1 MKKIYY
7 MFLFVILLL
16 NNIALSQIG
25 IKNSGFEDVKENSPT
40 EWNINLGDNAKA
52 TVDNNVFHGGKTSL
66 LLNHQE
72 LDQSSVYSSTIN
84 LEVGKL
90 YKLAAWLK
98 TEDAFTE
105 GHVQYPTSVPA
116 CIRMESMPFT
126 MHSQA
131 VGATKD
137 WQYIEILFFASKAK
151 DRISLHLG
159 HNGLAKG
166 KVWFDDVSISSV
178 DNFTDYIPAEKI
190 EWYKPAFRF
199 EEKGWIF
206 VHIEG
211 EPYTR
216 GFQYGYLTA
225 NEIKTFINKLAI
237 NYDRANPSSAW
248 RNLRSQVDMIFLRKY
263 EPEYLTEMKGIADG
277 AAEKG
282 ITIFDRK
289 IDLLDIVTINS
300 YIDLSYAT
308 DAIVRTPNAVTGKR
322 FNTPEEQLDMPD
334 QLHKCSSFLANK
346 SATTDGRVV
355 FSQMFMWNGY
365 TGPHWNVITDVIPD
379 KGNRLVYQ
387 TFPGGIHSGS
397 DFYMNSKG
405 IMMGETTVSQTPFNI
420 DGTPQSNRIRL
431 AAQYANSIDD
441 AVKYLST
448 KNNGMYTNDW
458 LMADTKTDEIAIF
471 CLGTYSSKLWRS
483 SKNEFYGNQKDWYWS
498 NNNPKALEIRKE
510 LIANSNNAPVDLTFR
525 PWDRDM
531 VFWKFYEEFK
541 GKIDVKAGIDL
552 INSSPINRP
561 HAHDGKITNSE
572 MAEKLMFFAHYGKVT
587 LREQF
592 VGENGRIPDYQYAIP
607 RLTLGYTIFSPI
619 TTADMV
625 KHISPTE
632 KNITAELK
640 NDFSD
645 IIDNYKYPQKYLWQ
659 NSVFPASDKEN
670 WFISA
675 TADYWSTLS
684 TLPTNEASA
693 VRTLSNILS
702 EHNCRLLYTELLEG
716 KLIANEAKTVY
727 DVSKHYYI
735 PKIKG
740 VFLLHQLRLLLGNQ
754 EFSKMMNDIHEKY
767 NSKNITNANI
777 IEVMEISTGKNLKSF
792 ISQWVGRDDMPDIKA
807 ECKISN
813 NNKLWKVDLTISQ
826 ENKPYH
832 LLTSI
837 LIKTKEKSCYNK
849 IEIKEAT
856 QNYSFEFDT
865 EPVEI
870 ILNPLVDFPAMNN
883 NCFTFSNFYDDFN
896 NTVIVYGTT
905 REIEAN
911 HTLALRFQKTVADRY
926 TEILLPVQKDC
937 EITDNT
943 LKSSDLILLGGS
955 FDNNLTK
962 QLASQV
968 GLKLGNSFFEWNNK
982 VYTDANDGIMLVLPN
997 PYNNSKMVTLVISNS
1012 ALQLYQMCKNLPR
1025 IPSYAVYKEDQ
1036 ITETGYHKFGKI
1048 VEINK

>member
-1 MKKIYY
+1 
-7 MFLFVILLL
+7 V
-16 NNIALSQIG
+16 
-25 IKNSGFEDVKENSPT
+25 IKNPGFEDVKDNLPT
-40 EWNINLGDNAKA
+40 EWNFSLGNNAKA
-52 TVDNNVFHGGKTSL
+52 TLDNDAFYKGKASL
-66 LLNHQE
+66 LLSHQ
-72 LDQSSVYSSTIN
+72 DMNQSSVYSSTVN
-84 LEVGKL
+84 LELGKL
-90 YKLAAWLK
+90 YKLSAWLK

-151 DRISLHLG
+151 DRISLHFG
-159 HNGLAKG
+159 YNGLAKG
-166 KVWFDDVSISSV
+166 KVWFDDVSISLV
-178 DNFTDYIPAEKI
+178 ENFSDYIPKEKI

-206 VHIEG
+206 IHIEG
-211 EPYTR
+211 DPYNR

-225 NEIKTFINKLAI
+225 NDIKTFINKLAI
-237 NYDRANPSSAW
+237 NVNRAEPTLGW
-248 RNLRSQVDMIFLRKY
+248 RNLRSQADMIFLRKY

-282 ITIFDRK
+282 ITIFDRT

-300 YIDLSYAT
+300 YVDIVYGT
-308 DAIVRTPNAVTGKR
+308 DAITKTPHAVTGKR
-322 FNTPEEQLDMPD
+322 FNTSEEQLDLQD
-334 QLHKCSSFLANK
+334 RLHKCSSFLANK
-346 SATTDGRVV
+346 SATTDGRIV
-355 FSQMFMWNGY
+355 FSQLFMWNAY
-365 TGPHWNVITDVIPD
+365 TGTHWNVIIDIIPD

-397 DFYMNSKG
+397 DFYINSKG
-405 IMMGETTVSQTPFNI
+405 IMLGETTVSQTPFNI

-441 AVKYLST
+441 AVKYLLT
-448 KNNGMYTNDW
+448 KNNGTYTNDW

-510 LIANSNNAPVDLTFR
+510 LVVSSNNAPHDLTFR

-531 VFWKFYEEFK
+531 AFWKFYEEFK

-592 VGENGRIPDYQYAIP
+592 VGENGRVPDNQYAIP

-619 TTADMV
+619 TTTDMV
-625 KHISPTE
+625 KKVAPAE
-632 KNITAELK
+632 KNKTTEPK
-640 NDFSD
+640 NDFSN
-645 IIDNYKYPQKYLWQ
+645 IIDNYKYPKKYLWQ

-675 TADYWSTLS
+675 TADYWNTLNN
-684 TLPTNEASA
+684 LPTNESSA
-693 VRTLSNILS
+693 VKSLSNILS
-702 EHNCRLLYTELLEG
+702 EHNSRLLYTELKEG

-740 VFLLHQLRLLLGNQ
+740 VFLLHQLRLLLGNKD
-754 EFSKMMNDIHEKY
+754 FSKMMNDIHDKY
-767 NSKNITNANI
+767 ISKNITNDNI
-777 IEVMEISTGKNLKSF
+777 IETMEKSTGKNLKPF
-792 ISQWVGRDDMPDIKA
+792 ISQWIGRDDMPDIKA

-813 NNKLWKVDLTISQ
+813 NNKSWNVNLTISQ
-826 ENKPYH
+826 ENRPYN
-832 LLTSI
+832 LLTSV
-837 LIKTKEKSCYNK
+837 LIKTNETACYKK
-849 IEIKEAT
+849 IEIKESK
-856 QNYSFEFDT
+856 QNYSFEVDS
-865 EPVEI
+865 EPIEVI
-870 ILNPLVDFPAMNN
+870 INPLIDFPTTDK

-911 HTLALRFQKTVADRY
+911 HTLALRFQKATADRF
-926 TEILLPVQKDC
+926 TEILLPVKKDC
-937 EITDNT
+937 EIIDHT
-943 LKSSDLILLGGS
+943 LKNSDLILLGGS
-955 FDNNLTK
+955 FDNSLTK
-962 QLASQV
+962 QLALQA

-982 VYTDANDGIMLVLPN
+982 IYTDANDGLMLVLPN
-997 PYNNSKMVTLVISNS
+997 PYNSSKMVTFIISNS
-1012 ALQLYQMCKNLPR
+1012 GLQLYQMCKNLPR
-1025 IPSYAVYKEDQ
+1025 IPSYAIYKDDQ
-1036 ITETGYHKFGKI
+1036 ITETGYHKFGKSI
-1048 VEINK
+1048 EITK

>member
-1 MKKIYY
+1 
-7 MFLFVILLL
+7 
-16 NNIALSQIG
+16 
-25 IKNSGFEDVKENSPT
+25 
-40 EWNINLGDNAKA
+40 
-52 TVDNNVFHGGKTSL
+52 
-66 LLNHQE
+66 
-72 LDQSSVYSSTIN
+72 
-84 LEVGKL
+84 
-90 YKLAAWLK
+90 
-98 TEDAFTE
+98 
-105 GHVQYPTSVPA
+105 
-116 CIRMESMPFT
+116 MPFT

-137 WQYIEILFFASKAK
+137 WQYIEILFFAPKAK
-151 DRISLHLG
+151 DRISLHFG
-159 HNGLAKG
+159 YNGLAKG
-166 KVWFDDVSISSV
+166 KAWFDNISISAV
-178 DNFTDYIPAEKI
+178 ENFTDYIPAEKI
-190 EWYKPAFRF
+190 EWYRPAFRF

-211 EPYTR
+211 EPYKR

-225 NEIKTFINKLAI
+225 NEIKTFINRLAI
-237 NYDRANPSSAW
+237 NVDRGNPTLGW
-248 RNLRSQVDMIFLRKY
+248 RNLRYQVDLLFLRKY
-263 EPEYLTEMKGIADG
+263 ESEYLTEMKGIADG
-277 AAEKG
+277 ASEKG

-289 IDLLDIVTINS
+289 IDLLDIVPINS
-300 YIDLSYAT
+300 YIDLSYAN
-308 DAIVRTPNAVTGKR
+308 DAILKTPHAVTGKR
-322 FNTPEEQLDMPD
+322 FNTPEEQLDIPD
-334 QLHKCSSFLANK
+334 ILHKCSSFLANK

-355 FSQMFMWNGY
+355 FSQLFMWNGY
-365 TGPHWNVITDVIPD
+365 TGPSWNVITDVIPD

-405 IMMGETTVSQTPFNI
+405 LMMGETTVSQTPFNI

-441 AVKYLST
+441 AVKYLLA

-483 SKNEFYGNQKDWYWS
+483 SKNEFYGDQKDWYWS

-510 LIANSNNAPVDLTFR
+510 LVASSNNAPVDLTFR

-531 VFWKFYEEFK
+531 AFWKFYEEFK

-592 VGENGRIPDYQYAIP
+592 VGENGRIPDNQYAIP
-607 RLTLGYTIFSPI
+607 RLTLGYTIFSPMVVSN
-619 TTADMV
+619 MV
-625 KHISPTE
+625 KNISSATG
-632 KNITAELK
+632 KTKTAEVK

-645 IIDNYKYPQKYLWQ
+645 IADNYKYPKNYLWQ

-675 TADYWSTLS
+675 TADYWSTLNS
-684 TLPTNEASA
+684 LPTNESSA
-693 VRTLSNILS
+693 VRSLSNILS
-702 EHNCRLLYTELLEG
+702 EHTSRLLYTELKEG

-740 VFLLHQLRLLLGNQ
+740 VFLLHQLRLLLGNKD
-754 EFSKMMNDIHEKY
+754 FSKMMNDIHDKY
-767 NSKNITNANI
+767 TSKNITNNNI
-777 IEVMEISTGKNLKSF
+777 IETMESSTGKNLKPF
-792 ISQWVGRDDMPDIKA
+792 ISQWIGRDDMPDIKA

-813 NNKLWKVDLTISQ
+813 SDKLWKVDLTISQ

-832 LLTSI
+832 LLTSV
-837 LIKTKEKSCYNK
+837 LIKTKETAYYKK
-849 IEIKEAT
+849 IEIKESK
-856 QNYSFEFDT
+856 QDYSFEVNG
-865 EPVEI
+865 EPVEVT
-870 ILNPLVDFPAMNN
+870 LNPLVDFPTTNKD
-883 NCFTFSNFYDDFN
+883 CFTFSNFYDDFN

-911 HTLALRFQKTVADRY
+911 HTLALR
-926 TEILLPVQKDC
+926 
-937 EITDNT
+937 
-943 LKSSDLILLGGS
+943 
-955 FDNNLTK
+955 
-962 QLASQV
+962 
-968 GLKLGNSFFEWNNK
+968 
-982 VYTDANDGIMLVLPN
+982 
-997 PYNNSKMVTLVISNS
+997 
-1012 ALQLYQMCKNLPR
+1012 
-1025 IPSYAVYKEDQ
+1025 
-1036 ITETGYHKFGKI
+1036 
-1048 VEINK
+1048 